1 MSKQAFTP
9 RDFPKPKVLGLA
21 VHNARKAIN
30 TAKADAEQMGR
41 VTTGV
46 FPELAAYT
54 LWTVDKDCAVRI
66 VGMAPTAAEFAPLV
80 TKSNLQA
87 LVAKYKPIGFLRAKA
102 PWGKAREHEIDAI
115 EAPLPKPFAALKEK
129 GVQS

>member
-1 MSKQAFTP
+1 MSKQALTP
-9 RDFPKPKVLGLA
+9 RDFHLPKVLGLA
-21 VHNARKAIN
+21 VHNARKSIA
-30 TAKADAEQMGR
+30 TAKADAEHMGR

-46 FPELAAYT
+46 FPELVPYT
-54 LWTVDKDCAVRI
+54 LWIVDGNCVARI

-115 EAPLPKPFAALKEK
+115 EAPSPKPFAALKEGGRK
-129 GVQS
+129 